1 MLKVIERA
9 RRSLPVDISSTYCA
23 HAIPKGQTASEATND
38 VLHKHLPRLRELM
51 TSGDLKVHNVDV
63 FCEQGVFDVTQ
74 SRDIL
79 LAGKAMGLNINFH
92 GEELH
97 LLHSA
102 EMGAE
107 IGALTISHLEE
118 VCQDGVKAMARS
130 GHTSALLLP
139 TTAYTLRLPP
149 PPARSLIQEGVPV
162 ALGSDFNPNAH
173 CMAMPLVM
181 NMACVTLH
189 LTKAESVVAAT
200 LNAAYALGQSDLHGS
215 LEPRKLGNLVIL
227 DAPRWEHLIYQLGSH
242 HDLISYVIWHGDV
255 VHRKL

>member
-51 TSGDLKVHNVDV
+51 TSGDLKLHNVDV

-74 SRDIL
+74 SHDIL
-79 LAGKAMGLNINFH
+79 LAGEAMGLNINFH

-149 PPARSLIQEGVPV
+149 PPARSLI
-162 ALGSDFNPNAH
+162 
-173 CMAMPLVM
+173 
-181 NMACVTLH
+181 
-189 LTKAESVVAAT
+189 
-200 LNAAYALGQSDLHGS
+200 
-215 LEPRKLGNLVIL
+215 
-227 DAPRWEHLIYQLGSH
+227 
-242 HDLISYVIWHGDV
+242 
-255 VHRKL
+255 